1 MKMQLHKLAITICP
15 ISNTTVYPVYQTCH
29 HHPKNP
35 LNITRTFSL
44 WADCSVSWSPST
56 KNLSRTTLP
65 LSFFN
70 CGTYLDGTD
79 IRCWDISPQML
90 VLRIPNQENTRKN
103 SGSNSMSPNNIVMC
117 RTFPAW
123 FDGYGWHIHFC
134 KELICLPWKNVY
146 SPELFSFSHW
156 ILWFHLVTDQTMIDF
171 DYAHHLKAKFQFLL
185 QYYYIICFLPQKL
198 FR

>member
-35 LNITRTFSL
+35 LNITSTFSL

-56 KNLSRTTLP
+56 KTLSRTTLP

-79 IRCWDISPQML
+79 IRCWDISPEML
-90 VLRIPNQENTRKN
+90 VLRIPNQENTRKKTVGAILCN
-103 SGSNSMSPNNIVMC
+103 CHLSHPEKLWCQQESKHHSDVQNISSMIWWVWLTH
-117 RTFPAW
+117 TF
-123 FDGYGWHIHFC
+123 
-134 KELICLPWKNVY
+134 L
-146 SPELFSFSHW
+146 
-156 ILWFHLVTDQTMIDF
+156 
-171 DYAHHLKAKFQFLL
+171 
-185 QYYYIICFLPQKL
+185 
-198 FR
+198 